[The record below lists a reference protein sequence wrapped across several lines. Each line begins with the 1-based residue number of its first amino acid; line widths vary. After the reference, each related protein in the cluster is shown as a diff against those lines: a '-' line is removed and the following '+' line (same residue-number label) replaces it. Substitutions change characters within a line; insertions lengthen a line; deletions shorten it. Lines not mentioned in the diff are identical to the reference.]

1 MAVSDQRLADLM
13 GDDNKALWNMVYDS
27 VFTAAFAEVALN
39 NATFFSHFSSV
50 DALDYL
56 KDQLRKN
63 VRQLLREKRNMVVS
77 I

>member
-1 MAVSDQRLADLM
+1 MHTLRQVVEHVAVSDQRLADLM

-56 KDQLRKN
+56 KD
-63 VRQLLREKRNMVVS
+63 
-77 I
+77 